1 MAKLII
7 VPITKKQHEVIDPI
21 LRSMEGGQALMA
33 QVYGDGM
40 RLKVLTIEQTL
51 AIGKILG
58 GGRASSTAEEA
69 NR

>member
-1 MAKLII
+1 MTKPII
-7 VPITKKQHEVIDPI
+7 VPITKKQREVIDPI
-21 LRSMEGGQALMA
+21 LSSMKGGQALMA

-58 GGRASSTAEEA
+58 GRGASSTAKEA